1 VGKGVRERA
10 ARWPTSRR
18 RPHAATGTPSESDP
32 IQFLVTTGWRRSRP
46 PPRGA
51 RAYLNRPTRQPA
63 SPRPFPPIR
72 SRHPWGTQRPRL
84 TGSTIPTTSRTNS
97 GLSPRVASSPVHCTA
112 AARVGSFLANPHVQR
127 GVSYLECRRVVEHK
141 ARPRRSWPGQT
152 LRRSTMDSL
161 AAGLAA
167 TSLSDPAEQSA
178 AAAAGGGGG
187 PDSDYL
193 RHVMRA
199 VEGADATIRSQVRNH
214 LVPPPSSPD
223 LLLACNSERVLF
235 RSMRVLNCEFGHFT
249 VAL

>member
-1 VGKGVRERA
+1 
-10 ARWPTSRR
+10 
-18 RPHAATGTPSESDP
+18 
-32 IQFLVTTGWRRSRP
+32 
-46 PPRGA
+46 
-51 RAYLNRPTRQPA
+51 
-63 SPRPFPPIR
+63 
-72 SRHPWGTQRPRL
+72 
-84 TGSTIPTTSRTNS
+84 
-97 GLSPRVASSPVHCTA
+97 
-112 AARVGSFLANPHVQR
+112 
-127 GVSYLECRRVVEHK
+127 
-141 ARPRRSWPGQT
+141 
-152 LRRSTMDSL
+152 MDSL

-235 RSMRVLNCEFGHFT
+235 RSMRVLNCEFGHFI
-249 VAL
+249 VALQACNQSLRSNGNMIYALKFLHLSLEIGSRGAPNLCWHTSPPPQFLDHDTILCRFSWKRITVSRRS